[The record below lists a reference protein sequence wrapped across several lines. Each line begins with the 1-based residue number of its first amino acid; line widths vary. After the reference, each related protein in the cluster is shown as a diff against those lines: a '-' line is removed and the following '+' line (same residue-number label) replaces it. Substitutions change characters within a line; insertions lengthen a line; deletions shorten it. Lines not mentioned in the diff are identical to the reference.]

1 MTIEYIY
8 KNTLE
13 TLEKELPELSEQL
26 PSVEAIMQDL
36 LEFHS
41 PAGNMRMTLHFS
53 DRVNIRWEIDG
64 QKLGGAEGFFAS
76 EIIDLIKDVM
86 SEEKLFAIY
95 QTDLELAKKNG
106 VEIPKG
112 VPTRAITQLIE
123 KNKTPNGNNEYY
135 YSNKIRLVSWVGT
148 LNKEFYAPY
157 Q

>member
-1 MTIEYIY
+1 MTTEYIY

-13 TLEKELPELSEQL
+13 TLKKELPELSEQL
-26 PSVEAIMQDL
+26 PSVGAIVQDL

-41 PAGNMRMTLHFS
+41 PTGNMRMALHLS
-53 DRVNIRWEIDG
+53 DRVNVRWDVDG
-64 QKLGGAEGFFAS
+64 QKLGGAEGFFVS

-95 QTDLELAKKNG
+95 LTDLELAKKHQ
-106 VEIPKG
+106 VEIPEG
-112 VPTRAITQLIE
+112 IPTKATPQLIE

-135 YSNKIRLVSWVGT
+135 YSNKIRLVSWGDT